1 MAIKRSDLNDIIGFS
16 FIYFLVFVDG
26 WRRISHPEEMYS
38 VWSRSLFIMLI
49 VLALYALT
57 PSSERPYTRT
67 KLLIIFG
74 VILMEITIYTIG
86 NIYLLFVLAVVFTYF
101 SIKIK
106 SKEKRSQV

>member
-1 MAIKRSDLNDIIGFS
+1 MAIKRSNLNDIIGFS

-74 VILMEITIYTIG
+74 VILMEITIYTIRKH
-86 NIYLLFVLAVVFTYF
+86 LLAFCSCSSFHVFF
-101 SIKIK
+101 H
-106 SKEKRSQV
+106 QN